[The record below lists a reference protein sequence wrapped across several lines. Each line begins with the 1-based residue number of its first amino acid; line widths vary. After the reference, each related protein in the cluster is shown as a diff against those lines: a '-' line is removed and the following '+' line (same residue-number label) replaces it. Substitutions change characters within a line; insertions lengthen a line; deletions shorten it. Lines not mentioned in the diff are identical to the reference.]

1 MTVRVVVIGDV
12 LLDRD
17 IDGDV
22 DRVCPDAPVPVL
34 EIGAVNER
42 AGGAGLAAT
51 LLARQ
56 GIDVHL
62 LTALADDEPA
72 KRLSALLTERV
83 PVTSILTAP
92 GTRCKTRIRSAGQS
106 LLRMDVE
113 PTLAGPALQDPCD
126 VDALEAALEEA
137 DAVLVS
143 DYAGG
148 VVSHPDVHRVLRRW
162 ASQRAVVWDPHPRG
176 AEPVPGVTLATPNR
190 AEARHFCDVP
200 GEPDE
205 QVVRLRDQWQA
216 WAVAVTDGGK
226 GVFTAAGGGP
236 AMFTPAPFDHHG
248 DACGA
253 GDRFAGTVAAELGA
267 GATARAAV
275 ESAVADTA
283 AWLAAGG
290 VSASPDAGTRITWST
305 RYDDAELVIRRVRAD
320 GGKVVATGGCF
331 DVLHAGH
338 IASLEAARKLGD
350 ALVVLV
356 NSDDS
361 IRRLKGSGRPVN
373 SLEDRCQVL
382 RSLRC
387 VDAVAVFDGDDPCE
401 LLDELRPDI
410 WTKGGDYTADM
421 LPETP
426 VVSSWGGRVVLV
438 PYLAGRSTTSIL
450 NHSVPIDERTL

>member
-1 MTVRVVVIGDV
+1 VSIRVVVIGDV

-17 IDGDV
+17 IDGQV
-22 DRVCPDAPVPVL
+22 DRVCPDAPVPVV

-42 AGGAGLAAT
+42 AGGAGLAAG
-51 LLARQ
+51 LLARD
-56 GIDVHL
+56 GIEVRL

-83 PVTSILTAP
+83 PVTAILTAS
-92 GTRCKTRIRSAGQS
+92 GTRCKTRVRSAGQS
-106 LLRMDVE
+106 LLRLDVE
-113 PTLAGPALQDPCD
+113 PPKEEPAIQGPCD
-126 VDALEAALEEA
+126 VQALEEALEEA

-143 DYAGG
+143 DYGGG
-148 VVSHPDVHRVLRRW
+148 VVAHPEVYGVLRRW

-176 AEPVPGVTLATPNR
+176 AQPVPGVTLATPNR
-190 AEARHFCDVP
+190 SEARHFCDTA
-200 GEPDE
+200 GEPD
-205 QVVRLRDQWQA
+205 QLVVRLRDQWQA
-216 WAVAVTDGGK
+216 WAVAVTDGGN

-236 AMFTPAPFDHHG
+236 ATFTPTPFDHRG

-253 GDRFAGTVAAELGA
+253 GDRFAGTVAAALGS
-267 GATARAAV
+267 GATARDAV
-275 ESAVADTA
+275 ERAVSDTA
-283 AWLAAGG
+283 AWLVAGG
-290 VSASPDAGTRITWST
+290 VSGPADTGLRIPWTT
-305 RYDDAELVIRRVRAD
+305 EQDDAAAVIRRVHAG

-338 IASLEAARKLGD
+338 IASLEAARRLGD
-350 ALVVLV
+350 ALIVLV

-361 IRRLKGSGRPVN
+361 IRRLKGPDRPVN
-373 SLEDRCQVL
+373 SLADRLQVL

-387 VDAVAVFDGDDPCE
+387 VDAVAVFDDDDPCQ

-410 WTKGGDYTADM
+410 WTKGGDYTAEM

-426 VVSSWGGRVVLV
+426 VVSEWGGRVVLV

-450 NHSVPIDERTL
+450 NRTAPIDERTV